1 LMAKVNVSE
10 STINLVNIDRP
21 KMLEGLNQK
30 VRGWLPPF
38 HMGAHGHNA
47 AGG

>member
-1 LMAKVNVSE
+1 MAKVNVSE
-10 STINLVNIDRP
+10 STINLVNKNRP

-30 VRGWLPPF
+30 VRGWMFSFL
-38 HMGAHGHNA
+38 MGTHGHNA